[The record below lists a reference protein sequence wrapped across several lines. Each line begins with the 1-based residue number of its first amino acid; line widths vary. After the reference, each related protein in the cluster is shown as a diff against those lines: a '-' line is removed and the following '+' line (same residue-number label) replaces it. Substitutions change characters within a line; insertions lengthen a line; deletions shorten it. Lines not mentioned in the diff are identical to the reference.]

1 MEITLKK
8 FDMDTYTKRRLKE
21 LRGEKVYAE
30 TPEDAI
36 WHYTRQR
43 MREIRELLE
52 TERELD
58 KSLLGCYT
66 VSTMG
71 DRDGES

>member
-1 MEITLKK
+1 
-8 FDMDTYTKRRLKE
+8 MDAYTTRRLKE
-21 LRGEKVYAE
+21 LRGEKVYSE
-30 TPEDAI
+30 EPEDAI
-36 WHYTRQR
+36 WRYTRLR
-43 MREIRELLE
+43 MHQIRQSLE
-52 TERELD
+52 AERELD